1 MTLLGVHKLDK
12 PKTWMKGEG
21 REGESEEGE
30 GGLKALGGTELLVL
44 CPKGEWEVALSA
56 ARPKAGS
63 PPKGVFT
70 AVLRGGCAFEGS
82 VLNTPL
88 IKAVMAGC
96 LRG

>member
-44 CPKGEWEVALSA
+44 CPKGE
-56 ARPKAGS
+56 
-63 PPKGVFT
+63 
-70 AVLRGGCAFEGS
+70 
-82 VLNTPL
+82 
-88 IKAVMAGC
+88 
-96 LRG
+96 